1 MIQIPLTDEDITY
14 LKFVLNRKEYDGGY
28 QYLYEVTH
36 KAIANQADGDVR
48 DQMLMMADWLIAAKS
63 INRLDHSWISEIVYN
78 SMQYAVERSGRKFT
92 ARMYKNA
99 SDELA
104 RQVIMD
110 FIEAKSILPIQM
122 VIERDVQA
130 AVKNLGLEPWH
141 WGGTLGDVFP
151 VWMGGLGHDY
161 VEVPG
166 HTFMEYMG
174 NWTTVIVQNVVAVGM
189 IFENHFGNASMILII
204 AAKKIFEDILTV
216 DVEINISIPVV
227 PGGGISTRT
236 DGGGGGLDGVT
247 SASNNYG
254 AVGGVPLIR
263 NERPRANVDISLE
276 RVGNLE
282 YISPEQISRM
292 KCLLQ
297 NKIDPLILDLKGG
310 GVKLTSAQVS
320 PVLFDMN
327 NNGQMIQTGWTRK
340 EEGIV
345 VVDLDNNGKI
355 DNISELMSEY
365 FGADQG
371 SSEAP
376 SERTFDNSFSA
387 LRSLDSNKDLLFD
400 NKDDSWDEVKVW
412 VDANQDGRSV
422 TDSSDSSGRTSEL
435 YSMDELGISQIDLKF
450 TSPLA
455 ERRNG
460 NDIVG
465 VSSFTQNGLVKEAV
479 AVNFSTINPA
489 SSVKDEV
496 PNLDRAESDLKNM

>member
-1 MIQIPLTDEDITY
+1 
-14 LKFVLNRKEYDGGY
+14 
-28 QYLYEVTH
+28 
-36 KAIANQADGDVR
+36 
-48 DQMLMMADWLIAAKS
+48 
-63 INRLDHSWISEIVYN
+63 
-78 SMQYAVERSGRKFT
+78 
-92 ARMYKNA
+92 
-99 SDELA
+99 
-104 RQVIMD
+104 
-110 FIEAKSILPIQM
+110 
-122 VIERDVQA
+122 
-130 AVKNLGLEPWH
+130 
-141 WGGTLGDVFP
+141 
-151 VWMGGLGHDY
+151 
-161 VEVPG
+161 
-166 HTFMEYMG
+166 
-174 NWTTVIVQNVVAVGM
+174 
-189 IFENHFGNASMILII
+189 
-204 AAKKIFEDILTV
+204 
-216 DVEINISIPVV
+216 
-227 PGGGISTRT
+227 
-236 DGGGGGLDGVT
+236 
-247 SASNNYG
+247 
-254 AVGGVPLIR
+254 
-263 NERPRANVDISLE
+263 
-276 RVGNLE
+276 
-282 YISPEQISRM
+282 
-292 KCLLQ
+292 
-297 NKIDPLILDLKGG
+297 
-310 GVKLTSAQVS
+310 
-320 PVLFDMN
+320 MN

-465 VSSFTQNGLVKEAV
+465 ISSFTQNGLVKEAV
-479 AVNFSTINPA
+479 AVNFSTINPT

-496 PNLDRAESDLKNM
+496 PNLDRAESDLKNV